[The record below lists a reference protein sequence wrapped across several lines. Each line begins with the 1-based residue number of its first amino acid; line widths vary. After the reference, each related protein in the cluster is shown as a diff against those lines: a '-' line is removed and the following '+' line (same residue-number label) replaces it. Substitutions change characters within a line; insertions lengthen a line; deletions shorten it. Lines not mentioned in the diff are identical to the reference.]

1 MLKNQIIGLGRM
13 PRYAEAIAD
22 VIYKG
27 FVLVFGSFFADI
39 WSRLTEKF

>member
-1 MLKNQIIGLGRM
+1 M

-27 FVLVFGSFFADI
+27 FFWVFGSFFADI
-39 WSRLTEKF
+39 LSRQTEKF